1 MSEISSEE
9 LIQLLTQLAARDLED
24 GASIRD
30 HPCSVAIRR
39 IQDLDEEADK
49 WAEAY
54 RQAKESAQRLQSQLA
69 AKEAEIDMEWISEEE
84 IYRDIQTIVCR
95 EPMREGEYP
104 SYFNVGHD
112 NVTRILRRPVYNCYN
127 GDEFDVYKG
136 KQIHATLT
144 LSGVAEI
151 YYKSPPPEQET
162 D

>member
-1 MSEISSEE
+1 MSEITNEE
-9 LIQLLTQLAARDLED
+9 LTQLLIQLAARDLED
-24 GASIRD
+24 GANIYD
-30 HPCSVAIRR
+30 HPCSVAIRS
-39 IQDLDEEADK
+39 IQSLNEEADK
-49 WAEAY
+49 WGEAY
-54 RQAKESAQRLQSQLA
+54 RQAKESAQRLQAQLV

>member
-1 MSEISSEE
+1 MDRPSTYVVCPLCRHEHHVERIAE
-9 LIQLLTQLAARDLED
+9 LE
-24 GASIRD
+24 
-30 HPCSVAIRR
+30 
-39 IQDLDEEADK
+39 
-49 WAEAY
+49 
-54 RQAKESAQRLQSQLA
+54 SQLA